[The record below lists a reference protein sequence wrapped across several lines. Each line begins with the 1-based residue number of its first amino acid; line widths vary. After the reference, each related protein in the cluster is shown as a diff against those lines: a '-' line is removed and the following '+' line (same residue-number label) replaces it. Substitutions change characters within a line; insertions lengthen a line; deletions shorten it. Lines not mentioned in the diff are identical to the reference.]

1 MSERDRPQVGV
12 ALDGAGWHPAAWRAD
27 SSRPSELFDAAYWV
41 DVVGHADRGGL
52 DFVTIDDSLAL
63 QSSDPFNPDERTD
76 EVRGRLDALLIAARV
91 APTTERIGL
100 IPVVTTT
107 HTEPFHVSKAVA
119 TLDYVSSG
127 RAGWQPR
134 ISHRRDEADQV
145 GRRSGIDA
153 SAGFE
158 HEAVRAAVGDLFD
171 EAADAV
177 EVTRR
182 LWDSWED
189 DAEIRDPATDRFL
202 DRAKVHTVD
211 FVGTHFSV
219 RGPSITPRP
228 PQGQPVV
235 AALAHAAVPYRFA
248 ARSAD
253 LVFVTP
259 LDDDGA
265 AQILV
270 DIAEAESRV
279 ERTGEPLHVLADV
292 VVFLDRTSR
301 NRTSV
306 DHAEESGADR
316 LARLDALGL
325 PLRSDARIFTG
336 SADELADLIS
346 GLHSLGYAGV
356 RLRPGVTTD
365 DLPLI
370 VEELLPRLRGA
381 DAADRRDPTSL
392 RATLGLPTAVPNR
405 YAESTA
411 ASSSGADR

>member
-1 MSERDRPQVGV
+1 MSERDQPRVGV
-12 ALDGAGWHPAAWRAD
+12 ALDGAGWHPAAWREPD
-27 SSRPSELFDAAYWV
+27 SRPTEIFDAPYWV
-41 DVVGHADRGGL
+41 DVIGVADRGGT

-63 QSSDPFNPDERTD
+63 QSSNPFAADDRTD

-119 TLDYVSSG
+119 TLDYVSTG

-134 ISHRRDEADQV
+134 ISHRRDEARHI
-145 GRRSGIDA
+145 GRRSGLDA
-153 SAGFE
+153 SGGFE
-158 HEAVRAAVGDLFD
+158 HESVRAAVGELFD

-177 EVTRR
+177 EVARR

-189 DAEIRDPATDRFL
+189 DAEIRDAGTDRFL
-202 DRAKVHTVD
+202 DRTKVHTVD

-235 AALAHAAVPYRFA
+235 AALAHQTVPYAFA

-259 LDDDGA
+259 LDDD
-265 AQILV
+265 QSSRILV
-270 DIAEAESRV
+270 DVAEAQHLV
-279 ERTGEPLHVLADV
+279 GRTGEPLRIFADLVVL
-292 VVFLDRTSR
+292 LDR
-301 NRTSV
+301 
-306 DHAEESGADR
+306 EGESGADR

-325 PLRSDARIFTG
+325 PLRSDARVVTG
-336 SADELADLIS
+336 SADDLVALIT
-346 GLHSLGYAGV
+346 GLYALGYAGV

-370 VEELLPRLRGA
+370 VEEVLPRLRGA
-381 DAADRRDPTSL
+381 DAVDRRDPTSL

-405 YAESTA
+405 YAVSE
-411 ASSSGADR
+411 GVDR